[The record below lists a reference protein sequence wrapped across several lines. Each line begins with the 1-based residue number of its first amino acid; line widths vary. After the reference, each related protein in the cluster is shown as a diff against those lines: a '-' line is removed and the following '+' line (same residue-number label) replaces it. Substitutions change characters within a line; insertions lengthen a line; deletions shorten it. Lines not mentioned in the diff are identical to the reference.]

1 MMRIWYGVR
10 VPLKKDI
17 RPTIRKSA
25 HNKDEEWCGAYYQH
39 MHLGKL
45 ILWLNPKWWFYGL

>member
-1 MMRIWYGVR
+1 MRIWYGVR